1 MLFHPSSR
9 LHIGWRRE
17 SERRR
22 EEKYGWLRVDQA
34 ATVVYK
40 RLIFLCTKIDSSSM
54 SYCER
59 DFASSSLSEL
69 SSCWRWHVLDFHS
82 SSPPLA
88 AIIDERLETETTAI
102 KTRERWSQSSRFI
115 DAVFIRMI
123 TSIYAIVRE
132 VDLIHREFNFLSH
145 KALSPVYFFFLL
157 MSPNL
162 YVCSFQIAR
171 RDVTRSSCCTTS

>member
-102 KTRERWSQSSRFI
+102 KTREMKPKQQIYRRSFYPHDHINLCNRSRGRLDSWRIQFSIAQS
-115 DAVFIRMI
+115 ALP
-123 TSIYAIVRE
+123 SI
-132 VDLIHREFNFLSH
+132 L
-145 KALSPVYFFFLL
+145 FFA
-157 MSPNL
+157 N
-162 YVCSFQIAR
+162 
-171 RDVTRSSCCTTS
+171 VT